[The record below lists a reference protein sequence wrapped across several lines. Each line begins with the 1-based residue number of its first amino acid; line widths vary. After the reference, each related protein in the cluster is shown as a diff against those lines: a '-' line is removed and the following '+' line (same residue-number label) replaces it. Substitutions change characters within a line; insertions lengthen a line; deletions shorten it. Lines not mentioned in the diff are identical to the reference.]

1 MLADGHPAQ
10 TPKATA
16 TPATPRTTRPRAV
29 SPATAH
35 LLSRGLVH
43 NADLVDVFSAP
54 LFGEAE
60 DLAPYLTALEQ
71 MAGAVHAG
79 DLRDA
84 EGLLLAHAVTLNAIF
99 ARCARHAAAALDSQ
113 LLEATDRYM
122 RLALKAQSQ
131 CRATV
136 ETLAIVKNPTTVFAR
151 QANIA
156 QGPQQVN
163 NVATV
168 TTDGRDSASRARA
181 EKFGANE
188 LLTDPLPEMPQ

>member
-1 MLADGHPAQ
+1 MLADGHPGQ
-10 TPKATA
+10 TPPTV
-16 TPATPRTTRPRAV
+16 TPATPWTTRPRAV
-29 SPATAH
+29 SPATAN

-84 EGLLLAHAVTLNAIF
+84 EGLLLAQAVTLNAIF
-99 ARCARHAAAALDSQ
+99 ARCARYAAAALDSQ
-113 LLEATDRYM
+113 FLEATDRYM

-163 NVATV
+163 NRV
-168 TTDGRDSASRARA
+168 
-181 EKFGANE
+181 E
-188 LLTDPLPEMPQ
+188 LGGGGT